1 MADVRVR
8 LPLGALAIGVW
19 ESLAIPPAPEAGD
32 RWFKSNC
39 ADFNCGGATAGSC
52 ARLLNAYPAGSIP
65 ASAALTEGQANGRWQ
80 LSRKQPSDELCE
92 FDSHSF
98 RYLCPWPSGRGASL
112 PSWRGGF
119 NSRRA
124 LLNRNEYSGV
134 VAVGSDA

>member
-39 ADFNCGGATAGSC
+39 ADSIAEGLLLVAC

-65 ASAALTEGQANGRWQ
+65 ASAARNGR
-80 LSRKQPSDELCE
+80 
-92 FDSHSF
+92 
-98 RYLCPWPSGRGASL
+98 ASQ
-112 PSWRGGF
+112 WVM
-119 NSRRA
+119 A
-124 LLNRNEYSGV
+124 
-134 VAVGSDA
+134 AVSKTAER

>member
-1 MADVRVR
+1 LIFDNLISNKASAHDVAAAYCLAMADVRVR

-65 ASAALTEGQANGRWQ
+65 ASAAFEMEGQANWRWQ
-80 LSRKQPSDELCE
+80 LSRKQSSDE
-92 FDSHSF
+92 
-98 RYLCPWPSGRGASL
+98 P
-112 PSWRGGF
+112 
-119 NSRRA
+119 
-124 LLNRNEYSGV
+124 
-134 VAVGSDA
+134 